1 MIQWLKAVDGALRG
15 HKQDPR
21 SMLKEEGPV
30 RLGPLIL
37 ASLLLGVIYGLF
49 MGLYAAF
56 NRTPPCF
63 EQLLASAIKV
73 PALFLLTLFVTF
85 PSLYVFGALL
95 GVQLTLKETLRLVF
109 VSLAVNLAVLAS
121 LGPITG
127 FFTLST
133 TSYAFMK
140 LLNVF
145 FFAVSGAIGL
155 TVLSSMLSRL
165 ERSETPLPA
174 RQGVKKETAEAQDT
188 RLQGST
194 PVTVGSLWEPRSP
207 GYRTFRVW
215 LIIYAL
221 VGAQMG
227 WILRPFIGSP
237 DLAFQWFRARE
248 SNIFVDIARS
258 IAELMSGK

>member
-1 MIQWLKAVDGALRG
+1 
-15 HKQDPR
+15 
-21 SMLKEEGPV
+21 
-30 RLGPLIL
+30 
-37 ASLLLGVIYGLF
+37 LLGVIYGLF

-63 EQLLASAIKV
+63 EQLLACAVKV
-73 PALFLLTLFVTF
+73 PALFFLTLFVTF

-133 TSYAFMK
+133 TSYPFMK

-155 TVLSSMLSRL
+155 KVLSGMLSRL
-165 ERSETPLPA
+165 EGPEILPPLKQEIKKEA
-174 RQGVKKETAEAQDT
+174 IEGQDISIQGV
-188 RLQGST
+188 T
-194 PVTVGSLWEPRSP
+194 PIVVDSLWQPRSP
-207 GYRTFRVW
+207 GHRTFQVW

-248 SNIFVDIARS
+248 SNIFVDITRS
-258 IAELMSGK
+258 ITELLGGR